1 MKQHVQLISRAFGL
15 LVLAVSVAAGT
26 MGLKADPAV
35 AQTYKMKLAIAVA
48 NDPLH
53 EFIRQYKKVV
63 EAKSGGR
70 IKAELYPSAQLG
82 NIKRM
87 IEGTQLGTI
96 ELVGTPP
103 GFLKGLD
110 PRFQAIEVP
119 GLFDDPEHAHKTIT
133 DPDFRTPFLNIG
145 TKKGVKGVS
154 FWMYGPTSY
163 ATLQPV
169 RSLDDFKGRK
179 FRVLATK
186 VETEVMKK
194 LGAAGVPM
202 PFSEVLP
209 ALQRKLLDGVRSNI
223 VVMGATKFFTVAK
236 NITVVNDTYIP
247 CVGFVSTAFLKKLPA
262 DLRKAVEDAGRDV
275 ESHMF
280 TFSVNEHKKA
290 EALWRKNGAEV
301 IYQSKKDRQEFVKRV
316 NVVGDELLGTNATV
330 KPLYDILKK
339 TAAKHKSS

>member
-1 MKQHVQLISRAFGL
+1 MHRYLRRTIPIAAIVAVGATIGTVAPTPA
-15 LVLAVSVAAGT
+15 LAQNYT
-26 MGLKADPAV
+26 
-35 AQTYKMKLAIAVA
+35 MKLAIAVA

-70 IKAELYPSAQLG
+70 IKAQLYPSAQLG

-96 ELVGTPP
+96 EMVATPP
-103 GFLKGLD
+103 GFLKGID
-110 PRFQAIEVP
+110 TRFQAIEVP
-119 GLFDDPEHAHKTIT
+119 GLFTDPEHAHKTIT
-133 DPDFRTPFLNIG
+133 DPAFRTPFLNIG
-145 TKKGVKGVS
+145 TSKGVKGVS

-163 ATLQPV
+163 ATLAPV
-169 RSLDDFKGRK
+169 RTLADFKGRK

-186 VETEVMKK
+186 VETEVMNR

-247 CVGFVSTAFLKKLPA
+247 SIGFVSTAFLKKLPA
-262 DLRKAVEDAGRDV
+262 DLRKVVEDAGREV
-275 ESHMF
+275 ESHMY
-280 TFSVNEHKKA
+280 TFSVNAHKKA
-290 EALWRKNGAEV
+290 EKLWRDNGAEV
-301 IYQSKKDRQEFVKRV
+301 IYLSAGDRKEFMRRV
-316 NVVGDELLGTNATV
+316 VQVGDQLLAPDPAV

-339 TAAKHKSS
+339 TAAKHRGT

>member
-1 MKQHVQLISRAFGL
+1 MKRFFRIVSGAFGL
-15 LVLAVSVAAGT
+15 AVVAVAFAFST
-26 MGLKADPAV
+26 VTLSATTAT

-53 EFIRQYKKVV
+53 EFIREYKKAV

-96 ELVGTPP
+96 EMVGTPP

-119 GLFDDPEHAHKTIT
+119 GLFDNPKHAHDTIT

-163 ATLQPV
+163 ATLQPI
-169 RSLDDFKGRK
+169 RKLDDFKGRK

-247 CVGFVSTAFLKKLPA
+247 CVGFVSTTFLKKLPA

-275 ESHMF
+275 EGHMF
-280 TFSVNEHKKA
+280 DFSVAEHKKA
-290 EALWRKNGAEV
+290 EDLWRKNGAEV
-301 IYQSKKDRQEFVKRV
+301 IYLPKKDRDEFVRRV

-339 TAAKHKSS
+339 TAAKHRSS